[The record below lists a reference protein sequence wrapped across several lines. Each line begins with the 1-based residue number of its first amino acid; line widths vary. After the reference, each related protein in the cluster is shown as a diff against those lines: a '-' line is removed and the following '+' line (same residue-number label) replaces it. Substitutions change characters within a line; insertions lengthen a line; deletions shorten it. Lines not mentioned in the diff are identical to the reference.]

1 MIVRSADDGLE
12 VLPWHEAV
20 RVHVTEVTALGGGSK
35 LGRSAQRR
43 GHRLGWRAVR
53 IYVVGST
60 LCARRT
66 SMARRASPVSP
77 LSSIVLMAP
86 TSMMKLI
93 THSGNLRRPKSV
105 SVSATRMQQA
115 ERHQN
120 ARSATGEEHT
130 LCTTTTA
137 HPHPHSIS
145 PRFLRRTPLRPRCMS
160 LVLNFLHVRAV
171 AVGGTKRGVLRAS
184 VTVRVR

>member
-1 MIVRSADDGLE
+1 MAIMIVRSADDGLE

-77 LSSIVLMAP
+77 LSSIVLHRPHGADIDDEVDNSQRQLAP
-86 TSMMKLI
+86 PKVR
-93 THSGNLRRPKSV
+93 LRLRDSHAAGGEAPERPIC
-105 SVSATRMQQA
+105 
-115 ERHQN
+115 HW
-120 ARSATGEEHT
+120 
-130 LCTTTTA
+130 
-137 HPHPHSIS
+137 
-145 PRFLRRTPLRPRCMS
+145 
-160 LVLNFLHVRAV
+160 
-171 AVGGTKRGVLRAS
+171 
-184 VTVRVR
+184 